1 MLDAY
6 IPSSYISNE
15 ENKLDL
21 YKRIASIEK
30 YEDYSDIQDELIDR
44 FGELNNSVENLLDIA
59 LLKSLA
65 HGAYIKYINVKDNE
79 IRLRFYENAK
89 ISMEN
94 IHKIVERFKPY
105 LKIDTTHMAELLYK
119 EKNIEIRVLLKKALD
134 IVSYIKSVERLDKV
148 T

>member
-1 MLDAY
+1 
-6 IPSSYISNE
+6 
-15 ENKLDL
+15 
-21 YKRIASIEK
+21 
-30 YEDYSDIQDELIDR
+30 
-44 FGELNNSVENLLDIA
+44 
-59 LLKSLA
+59 
-65 HGAYIKYINVKDNE
+65 
-79 IRLRFYENAK
+79 
-89 ISMEN
+89 MEN